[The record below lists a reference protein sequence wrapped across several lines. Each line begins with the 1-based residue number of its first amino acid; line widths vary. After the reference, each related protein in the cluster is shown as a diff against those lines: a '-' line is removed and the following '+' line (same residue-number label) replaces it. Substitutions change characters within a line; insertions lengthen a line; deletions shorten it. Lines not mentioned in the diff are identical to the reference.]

1 MYRSFLES
9 YVYDS
14 HDTIEKPF
22 VWHSLTHLLCV
33 HRKTYRALASD
44 TKASL

>member
-14 HDTIEKPF
+14 HDTIEKPSGI
-22 VWHSLTHLLCV
+22 HSPIYCVYTTDALCF
-33 HRKTYRALASD
+33 
-44 TKASL
+44 SL